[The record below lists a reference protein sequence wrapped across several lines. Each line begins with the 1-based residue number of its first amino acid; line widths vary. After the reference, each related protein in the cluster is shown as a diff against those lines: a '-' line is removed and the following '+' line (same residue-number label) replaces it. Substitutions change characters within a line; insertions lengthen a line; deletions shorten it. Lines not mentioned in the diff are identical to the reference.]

1 MNTKNI
7 TKFVVAV
14 ALTLAVTLGSGIA
27 AEQFG
32 YSVTPTAQAG
42 PSFCPQTG
50 SGGGG
55 C

>member
-1 MNTKNI
+1 MIKKNI

-27 AEQFG
+27 ADQIG
-32 YSVTPTAQAG
+32 LDITAPVYAG
-42 PSFCPQTG
+42 DTCGAG
-50 SGGGG
+50 SGGG